1 MDRSFNITT
10 DIRHGIIPLQTL
22 SPKANL
28 TSSNQRNDDVDSSSH
43 PQMDQATPEDSNV
56 SSTDVVSNGLSISRT
71 RGVIVIVTLA
81 GISFLNTMGSGIL
94 IAALPKIA
102 SEVGLSEN
110 LILWPAAVYALA
122 AGCLLL
128 IFGAVADVIGAKLM
142 WVTGSFLFLAFTLGV
157 GLARTGVQIIL
168 FRTLLGASI
177 SMCLPTAV
185 SLISNTFPKGPWR
198 NVAFAVNGMGS
209 PLGYALGLVLGGIFT
224 DTIGWRWAY
233 YMMAI
238 INFCL
243 STGSIWSLPSVHT
256 YSERPWTTRLRFEI
270 DWVGAVVMSAALAML
285 LYVLAMISSSYKRLD
300 DPVNI
305 ALLTVALVLLAAFP
319 FWMDHQ
325 VKNGKPALIPNGLWK
340 NRSFTAVC
348 ISVFL
353 CWASLNGIEY
363 FTTLYFQKVQGLS
376 ALQSSLRF
384 LPHVIMGLAVNIVT
398 GILIAKVNVRTLAV
412 VSALITMV
420 AAPLMA
426 TVDVG
431 ENYWLAPFWAMF
443 LSPVNPDGECHVL
456 IITDKLLTLAVLFT
470 VSNLVISDAFP
481 PEMQSLAGGVF
492 NEVAQFGNSVGLAI
506 TAAIAASVT
515 EHSKI
520 TASEEA
526 LMKGYR
532 AAFWT
537 IFASCSTVTIVV
549 WVGLK
554 QGGIVGRKQD

>member
-1 MDRSFNITT
+1 MDRTFDITT
-10 DIRHGIIPLQTL
+10 DIRHGIIPLEEL
-22 SPKANL
+22 NPKVKPRSIRHSDDGNNSNTRVDTPVLERENDPSTEAASSDL
-28 TSSNQRNDDVDSSSH
+28 T
-43 PQMDQATPEDSNV
+43 
-56 SSTDVVSNGLSISRT
+56 ISKT
-71 RGVIVIVTLA
+71 RGVVVIVTLA

-102 SEVGLSEN
+102 EDVGLSEN

-128 IFGAVADVIGAKLM
+128 IFGAIADVIGAKLM
-142 WVTGSFLFLAFTLGV
+142 WITGSFLFVGFTLAV
-157 GLARTGVQIIL
+157 GLAQTGIQIIL

-185 SLISNTFPKGPWR
+185 SLIANTFPRGPWR
-198 NVAFAVNGMGS
+198 NVAFAINGMGS

-243 STGSIWSLPSVHT
+243 STGAIWSLPSVHT
-256 YSERPWTTRLRFEI
+256 YSERSWTTRLRLEI
-270 DWVGAVVMSAALAML
+270 DWIGAATMSTALGML

-300 DPVNI
+300 DPANI
-305 ALLTVALVLLAAFP
+305 ALLTIAIVLLAAFP
-319 FWMDHQ
+319 FWMDYQ
-325 VKNGKPALIPNGLWK
+325 VKHGKPALIPNSLWK
-340 NRSFTAVC
+340 NRSFTSVC
-348 ISVFL
+348 IAVFL

-363 FTTLYFQKVQGLS
+363 FTTLYFQKVEGLS
-376 ALQSSLRF
+376 ALQGSLRF
-384 LPHVIMGLAVNIVT
+384 LPHVIMGVAVNILT
-398 GILIAKVNVRTLAV
+398 GFLIAKVKVRTLAV
-412 VSALITMV
+412 VSALVTMV

-443 LSPVNPDGECHVL
+443 LSPVNPD
-456 IITDKLLTLAVLFT
+456 VLFT
-470 VSNLVISDAFP
+470 VSNLVISDAYP

-515 EHSKI
+515 EHSHI
-520 TASEEA
+520 TAHEEA

-537 IFASCSTVTIVV
+537 IFASCTTVTVVV
-549 WVGLK
+549 WLGLK
-554 QGGIVGRKQD
+554 KGGIVGRKQD

>member
-1 MDRSFNITT
+1 MDRSFDITT
-10 DIRHGIIPLQTL
+10 EIRHGIVPLQTL
-22 SPKANL
+22 SPKIDL
-28 TSSNQRNDDVDSSSH
+28 LSSDQDNNEGHNSSH
-43 PQMDQATPEDSNV
+43 LQVDQATPEETNV
-56 SSTDVVSNGLSISRT
+56 SSIEVASSDLAISKT

-94 IAALPKIA
+94 IAAFPKIA
-102 SEVGLSEN
+102 KEVGLSEN

-142 WVTGSFLFLAFTLGV
+142 WVTGSFLFLVFTLGV
-157 GLARTGVQIIL
+157 GLARTGIQIIL

-243 STGSIWSLPSVHT
+243 STGSIWSLPSVPTH
-256 YSERPWTTRLRFEI
+256 SERPWTTRLRLEI
-270 DWVGAVVMSAALAML
+270 DWAGAVMMSAALAML
-285 LYVLAMISSSYKRLD
+285 LYVLAMISSSYRRLD
-300 DPVNI
+300 DPANI
-305 ALLTVALVLLAAFP
+305 ALLTVAVVLLAAFP
-319 FWMDHQ
+319 FWMDRQ
-325 VKNGKPALIPNGLWK
+325 VKRGKPALIPNSLWK
-340 NRSFTAVC
+340 NRSFAPVC
-348 ISVFL
+348 IAVFL

-384 LPHVIMGLAVNIVT
+384 LPHVIMGLTVNIVT

-412 VSALITMV
+412 VSALITMI

-443 LSPVNPDGECHVL
+443 LSPVNPD
-456 IITDKLLTLAVLFT
+456 VLFT

-506 TAAIAASVT
+506 TAAIAASIT
-515 EHSKI
+515 EHSRIK
-520 TASEEA
+520 TPEEA